1 MQYKEEAM
9 KHSTRL
15 TMGTAALAVVA
26 LALTGCAPPGGSAD
40 DETTTGVLTPVTL
53 QLQWFA
59 QAQFGGYYAALDQ
72 GYYED
77 EGLDVTL
84 EEGGADIVPQDSLIS
99 GDADYAISWVPKV
112 LGSIQQGANIT
123 SVAQIFERSATM
135 QVSFKKLGITSAKD
149 LAGHTVGSWGYGNEW
164 EIFAGLQQA
173 GLSVDDV
180 TLVTQAFDML
190 GLLQGDIDAAQAMTY
205 NEYAQVLESV
215 NPETGKLYQP
225 EDLNVT
231 DWNKEGSGMLQ
242 DSIWADADRLAN
254 DTEFQATTVK
264 FLKASIKGWIY
275 AMNDPQAS
283 ADIVT
288 AAGSTLGTS
297 HQLWMANEVNKLIWP
312 STNGIGLTDEAAWDR
327 TVDIALKTK
336 NETGATI
343 LTEMPPETAHTNKY
357 IQKAL
362 DELIAEGI
370 DVKND
375 GYKPITVTL
384 NEGGK

>member
-1 MQYKEEAM
+1 M

-15 TMGTAALAVVA
+15 MTGTAAFAVVA
-26 LALTGCAPPGGSAD
+26 LALTGCSPGGS
-40 DETTTGVLTPVTL
+40 TTTEPGEDGLTPVTL

-59 QAQFGGYYAALDQ
+59 QTQFGGYYAALDQ
-72 GYYED
+72 GYYEE

-84 EEGGADIVPQDSLIS
+84 QEGGADIVPQDALVS

-135 QVSFKKLGITSAKD
+135 QVSFKEHNITSAKD

-173 GLSVDDV
+173 DLGVDDI

-205 NEYAQVLESV
+205 NEYAMVLESV
-215 NPETGKLYQP
+215 NPDTGELYQP
-225 EDLNVT
+225 EELNII
-231 DWNKEGSGMLQ
+231 DWNEEGSGMLQ

-254 DTEFQATTVK
+254 DTEYQETTVK

-275 AMNDPQAS
+275 AMNDPQAT

-312 STNGIGLTDEAAWDR
+312 STNGIGITDEGAWDR
-327 TVDIALKTK
+327 TVDIAMKTQ

-343 LTEMPPETAHTNKY
+343 LTELPPETAHTNEY

-362 DELIAEGI
+362 DELIAEGV

-375 GYKPITVTL
+375 GYKAIDVEL
-384 NEGGK
+384 KEGGK